1 MCRRRVLGR
10 GQAIKIPVDDRRAT
24 VRPAHPVPFLFQSI
38 QSTAA
43 IRLPLDAKKS
53 KIVIVFSNINTG
65 NMWTLHL
72 VTT

>member
-24 VRPAHPVPFLFQSI
+24 ARPADSVPFLFQSI

-43 IRLPLDAKKS
+43 IRLLLDAE
-53 KIVIVFSNINTG
+53 NRET
-65 NMWTLHL
+65 
-72 VTT
+72 

>member
-24 VRPAHPVPFLFQSI
+24 ARPADPVPFLFQSI

-43 IRLPLDAKKS
+43 IRLPLDAENRES
-53 KIVIVFSNINTG
+53 
-65 NMWTLHL
+65 
-72 VTT
+72 

>member
-24 VRPAHPVPFLFQSI
+24 ARPAHPVPFLFQSI

-43 IRLPLDAKKS
+43 IRLPLDAEIENRDRLS
-53 KIVIVFSNINTG
+53 KINTVG
-65 NMWTLHL
+65 MSTLH
-72 VTT
+72 